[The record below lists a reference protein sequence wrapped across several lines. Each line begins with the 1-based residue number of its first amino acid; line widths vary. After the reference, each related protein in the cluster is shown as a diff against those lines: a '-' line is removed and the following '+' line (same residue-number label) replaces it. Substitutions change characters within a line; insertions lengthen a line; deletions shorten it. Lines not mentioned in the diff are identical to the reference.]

1 MEVDCNAIY
10 GNPAYLVNRPH
21 FGQHELDGATFAIVV
36 ALTDEND
43 DELEPME
50 AGPDSVVFN
59 HRVYQKSWMTDPAEI
74 EDNILRTVEKSDS
87 SSAYPLPPT
96 IPTTSRTH
104 YSLPPQAGVATLP
117 QANYPATPQPQ
128 SVQPS
133 AIALPQ
139 SQMRS
144 IAMPPRARAT
154 NINPLQLLF
163 DLSAHQRASVQVV
176 RPSPFNPHIALL
188 PGQIKRR
195 SKWAEEHT
203 RYLYELMELAM
214 LLLNRPLEH
223 GDFPAITEALHRQF
237 RGTFSGNVPYPLR
250 GYNTVHSYATRKEPY
265 DNLLRRVLPDKAGN
279 KTTFKPHNH
288 Q

>member
-1 MEVDCNAIY
+1 
-10 GNPAYLVNRPH
+10 
-21 FGQHELDGATFAIVV
+21 
-36 ALTDEND
+36 
-43 DELEPME
+43 
-50 AGPDSVVFN
+50 
-59 HRVYQKSWMTDPAEI
+59 
-74 EDNILRTVEKSDS
+74 LRTVEKSDS

-96 IPTTSRTH
+96 IPTASLIH
-104 YSLPPQAGVATLP
+104 YSLPPQVGVESLP
-117 QANYPATPQPQ
+117 QVNYPATPQPQ
-128 SVQPS
+128 YGQLS

-144 IAMPPRARAT
+144 IVMPPRARAT
-154 NINPLQLLF
+154 NIKPLQLLF
-163 DLSAHQRASVQVV
+163 DLSAHQRAGVQVF

-250 GYNTVHSYATRKEPY
+250 GYNTVHSYATKKQPY

-279 KTTFKPHNH
+279 KTTFRPHNH